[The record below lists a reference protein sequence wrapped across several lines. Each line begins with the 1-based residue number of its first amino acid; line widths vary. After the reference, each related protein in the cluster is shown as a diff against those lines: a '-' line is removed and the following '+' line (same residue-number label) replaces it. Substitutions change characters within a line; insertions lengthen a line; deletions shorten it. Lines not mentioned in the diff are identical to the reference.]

1 MFAKHWSIHRDQHHD
16 SPLIVIYANT
26 SNKFATMPS
35 HVKSF
40 CKYIEQK
47 YNIQVDLHIARGKVT
62 YFDVVRTDGY
72 PVASKKIARM
82 VRDVRTYFKAHDIH
96 YSDIE
101 NYLDRGMETAEYFR
115 SLNFPH
121 SVVLYLSGYTS
132 KNELCKTW
140 CIPKKWRCL
149 IDAPFDVSEKC
160 CSYLKKQPI
169 RLVDKEVNTNPIY
182 GTLAEDSQIRKEAY
196 LKTGCNA
203 FKASGRSKSTPM
215 GFWTRQDVLRY
226 LYEFNIPIA
235 PPYGEIVL
243 HENGKYEFTKEHNTG
258 CKLCLFGCHLEHEPN
273 RIQRLAELEPATYRF
288 AMKDRSEGGLGYR
301 KIMEY
306 LNIPYENKK
315 EETDETS
322 NKTDVGCCCDCHL
335 DPINYN
341 NSFKS
346 E

>member
-1 MFAKHWSIHRDQHHD
+1 MFLSHFRGGADSSVLFDMFAKHWSIHRDQHHD

-26 SNKFATMPS
+26 SNEFASMPS

-62 YFDVVRTDGY
+62 YFVLFAQMVILM
-72 PVASKKIARM
+72 ASKKIARM

-132 KNELCKTW
+132 KTELCKTW

-160 CSYLKKQPI
+160 CSYLKKQ
-169 RLVDKEVNTNPIY
+169 
-182 GTLAEDSQIRKEAY
+182 Q
-196 LKTGCNA
+196 
-203 FKASGRSKSTPM
+203 
-215 GFWTRQDVLRY
+215 
-226 LYEFNIPIA
+226 
-235 PPYGEIVL
+235 
-243 HENGKYEFTKEHNTG
+243 
-258 CKLCLFGCHLEHEPN
+258 
-273 RIQRLAELEPATYRF
+273 F
-288 AMKDRSEGGLGYR
+288 A
-301 KIMEY
+301 
-306 LNIPYENKK
+306 
-315 EETDETS
+315 
-322 NKTDVGCCCDCHL
+322 
-335 DPINYN
+335 
-341 NSFKS
+341 
-346 E
+346 